1 MFHSWRHR
9 SGLIINAHRAHPS
22 TRGRFCRGPI
32 GRGRGHASQRP
43 PQRHQERSTCR
54 SGRDPATA
62 RDSVTSSTP
71 SAVFRGPPRIETTEY
86 SYVTRLSRDPPKPD
100 AVTAIRPLLCVGS
113 YAWSGRLPEVCHGL
127 GKTSAGSWSSWDAA
141 FDPCRRSDPIAAAL
155 SLTRTS
161 ESRSKAPPTQLNGE
175 T

>member
-22 TRGRFCRGPI
+22 TRGRSLSRPHRTRARSCVTASTAKAPGTINVSI
-32 GRGRGHASQRP
+32 GSRP
-43 PQRHQERSTCR
+43 SDRT
-54 SGRDPATA
+54 
-62 RDSVTSSTP
+62 DSVTSSTP